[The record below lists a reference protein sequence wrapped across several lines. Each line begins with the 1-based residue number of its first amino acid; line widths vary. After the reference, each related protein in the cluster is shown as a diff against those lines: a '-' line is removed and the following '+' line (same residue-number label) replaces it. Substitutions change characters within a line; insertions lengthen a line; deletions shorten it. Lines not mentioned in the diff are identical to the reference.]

1 MFSQVFQFIDN
12 HSSRN
17 GRPALCISSFRTL
30 LYLVQKECSHNSGC
44 NYFSFFIQSVVTLVD
59 IYVRTLRA
67 EMMGKANKKPE
78 MSIIGGCL
86 RGLCSYLVNFSQ
98 SVAEGG

>member
-1 MFSQVFQFIDN
+1 MYPPPPTHTHTPSPVRGGIYQLLGTLCEVYPELMVA
-12 HSSRN
+12 HSDR
-17 GRPALCISSFRTL
+17 
-30 LYLVQKECSHNSGC
+30 
-44 NYFSFFIQSVVTLVD
+44 LVD